1 MGFLHITASFTIV
14 LCLFGAAPVL
24 AQDSGSSSNGMET
37 WKLIAIIVPS
47 AVGGLTLIS
56 VFIFCC
62 CCQRNG
68 AYGGSG
74 GLCGDCGAGCG
85 NCGAGCGD
93 CGAGCCGAGCCGE
106 PQHTT
111 NHRTVYSSSQGPVQV
126 QEAYNYR
133 SAPQPIGTGYY
144 KEPTYVSNLPV
155 NNGPNYGGGI
165 YGGARAPV
173 YGGGGRA
180 PIYGSGGGCG
190 C

>member
-1 MGFLHITASFTIV
+1 MGFLYITTSCVLV

-24 AQDSGSSSNGMET
+24 AQDSGSSNGMET

-62 CCQRNG
+62 CCQRNS

-74 GLCGDCGAGCG
+74 GLCGDGCG

-93 CGAGCCGAGCCGE
+93 CGAGCCDCGGCCGE
-106 PQHTT
+106 PHRAT
-111 NHRTVYSSSQGPVQV
+111 NQRTVYTSSQGPVQV
-126 QEAYNYR
+126 QQAHNYR
-133 SAPQPIGTGYY
+133 SAPQPITTGYY

-155 NNGPNYGGGI
+155 SGPTYGGGV